1 MARTSP
7 GRRSA
12 PWSRRWRSSG
22 WAARGPSCS
31 VPSSGRGAPRSSPG
45 GDAGR
50 PGGGPPP
57 PPPGSPPAAAALAR
71 AVPVPVAH
79 AIRPG
84 GRVLLLGSGGGI
96 DAWAALESGATEVTI
111 VEPNRLL
118 PEALVGGPR
127 GRAGGGGGPAHP

>member
-22 WAARGPSCS
+22 SAARGPSCS
-31 VPSSGRGAPRSSPG
+31 VPCSGRGPPWSSPERHAAQPG
-45 GDAGR
+45 LVIAGDALL
-50 PGGGPPP
+50 PVPQQGP
-57 PPPGSPPAAAALAR
+57 ATAALAR
-71 AVPVPVAH
+71 SVPVAVAH

-111 VEPNRLL
+111 VEPN
-118 PEALVGGPR
+118 
-127 GRAGGGGGPAHP
+127 